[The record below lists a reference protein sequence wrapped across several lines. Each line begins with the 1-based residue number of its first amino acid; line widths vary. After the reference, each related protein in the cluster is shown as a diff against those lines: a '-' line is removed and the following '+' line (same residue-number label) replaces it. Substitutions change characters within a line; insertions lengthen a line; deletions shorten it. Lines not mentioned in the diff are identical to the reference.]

1 MSYSRQELATA
12 LAALKDNGNF
22 RQYVQT
28 LEAHFNDRLT
38 ALLVSD
44 HPDEAL
50 RGECRAL
57 RNLLYNI
64 NKNSGDL
71 T

>member
-1 MSYSRQELATA
+1 MSYSRRELADA
-12 LAALKDNGNF
+12 LSRLKGNGPF
-22 RQYVQT
+22 SQYVSI
-28 LEAHFNDRLT
+28 LEAQFNDRVN
-38 ALLVSD
+38 ALLDSS

-57 RNLLYNI
+57 RNLLKNI
-64 NKNSGDL
+64 NTNSGDL

>member
-1 MSYSRQELATA
+1 MAYNRADLADA
-12 LAALKDNGNF
+12 IHRLKDNANF
-22 RQYVQT
+22 AHYVTT
-28 LEAHFNDRLT
+28 LETHFNDRVT
-38 ALLVSD
+38 ALLTSP

-57 RNLLYNI
+57 RNLLHNI
-64 NKNSGDL
+64 NRHTGDL

>member
-1 MSYSRQELATA
+1 MSFSRKDLADSV
-12 LAALKDNGNF
+12 LRLKDNANF
-22 RQYVQT
+22 KQYVDT
-28 LEAHFNDRLT
+28 LEAHFNDRVS
-38 ALLVSD
+38 ALLDSP

-57 RNLLYNI
+57 RNLLKNI
-64 NKNSGDL
+64 NRHSGDL

>member
-1 MSYSRQELATA
+1 MSYSQKDLAESI
-12 LAALKDNGNF
+12 LRLKDNANF
-22 RQYVQT
+22 KQYVNT
-28 LEAHFNDRLT
+28 LEAQFNARVMM
-38 ALLVSD
+38 LLDSP

-57 RNLLYNI
+57 RNLLKNI
-64 NKNSGDL
+64 NRSTGDL

>member
-1 MSYSRQELATA
+1 MSFSRQELADA
-12 LAALKDNGNF
+12 LSRLKDNANF
-22 RQYVQT
+22 KQYVNT
-28 LEAHFNDRLT
+28 LEAHFNDRVK
-38 ALLVSD
+38 ALLDSP

-57 RNLLYNI
+57 RNILLNI
-64 NKNSGDL
+64 NRHSGDL